1 MSEIAFLRARWQ
13 DLLLVTYAVPDAL
26 LADRLPPGM
35 TFDRLPGYEDR
46 ALVSLVAFDF
56 LETRVLGVPWP
67 GFVDFPE
74 LNLRFYVRDAEGG
87 TGKRGVCFV
96 REYVPSSLVAGI
108 ARTLYNEPYVG
119 ADYVKDGADHV
130 LDVGGRE
137 HRIGFERSGEPG
149 TPPEDAVAH
158 FLKEHEWGF
167 GVTRGGSRLVY
178 RVEHPVWRVWP
189 AVEARL
195 DVDFALLYG
204 EEWGFLNEQAP
215 VSTVLAEGSA
225 IAVFKPGR

>member
-35 TFDRLPGYEDR
+35 VFDRLAGFEDR

-67 GFVDFPE
+67 GFVNFPE
-74 LNLRFYVRDAEGG
+74 LNLRFYVRDEE
-87 TGKRGVCFV
+87 KRGVCFV

-119 ADYVKDGADHV
+119 ADYVKEGAEHV
-130 LDVGGRE
+130 LQVGGRE
-137 HRIGFERSGEPG
+137 HRIGFEREGEPG

-189 AVEARL
+189 TVTAKF
-195 DVDFALLYG
+195 DVDFGILYG
-204 EEWGFLNEQAP
+204 EEWAFLNDAEP
-215 VSTVLAEGSA
+215 VSTVLAEGSE
-225 IAVFKPGR
+225 IAVYKPSG